1 MPTTH
6 QQSME
11 VSHSCTARRP
21 ATTVAGGNGSSG
33 RVKARGKVAV
43 NKVEGWARSL
53 GRGTV

>member
-33 RVKARGKVAV
+33 RVKGRGKVAV
-43 NKVEGWARSL
+43 NKVGVGLGAWA
-53 GRGTV
+53 RGTV